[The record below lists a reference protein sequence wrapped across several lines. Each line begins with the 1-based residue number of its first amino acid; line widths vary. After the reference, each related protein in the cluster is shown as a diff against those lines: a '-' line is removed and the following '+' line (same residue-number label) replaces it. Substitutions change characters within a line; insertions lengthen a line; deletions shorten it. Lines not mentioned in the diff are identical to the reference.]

1 MNFISE
7 DLFLFLIG
15 KMKELE
21 HLYYTS
27 SSSYLSS
34 IVLVCFVMLV

>member
-27 SSSYLSS
+27 FLQ
-34 IVLVCFVMLV
+34 LPF